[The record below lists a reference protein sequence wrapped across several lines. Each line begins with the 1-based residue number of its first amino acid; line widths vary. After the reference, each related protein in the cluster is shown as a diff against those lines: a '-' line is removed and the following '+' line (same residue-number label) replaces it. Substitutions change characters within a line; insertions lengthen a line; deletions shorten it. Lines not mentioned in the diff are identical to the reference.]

1 MAEFR
6 HLYPFKPNYLKLNG
20 INYHYVDEG
29 KGEPML
35 MLHGNPTWSFYYRAL
50 IKEFSKQFRIIAP
63 DHIGCGLSDKP
74 DAAQYDYQL
83 QSRVNDLESL
93 LEHLGITKNITLIVH
108 DWGGMIGA
116 AYSVKYP
123 ERISRLIVM
132 NTAAFFP
139 PGSKKIPLRL
149 WLIRNLKWFG
159 APAVLGLNLFALA
172 ALHIAS
178 YKGLSKEVKAGLIAP
193 YNSPKNRIATLKF
206 VQDIPLTPQD
216 PSYALVSS
224 VEKNLHNLSH
234 IPMLILW
241 GKHDFVFDSD
251 YLSEWRRRFP
261 RAEVHY
267 FSDAGHYVLE
277 DLPDDV
283 IRIIKNFIVRA
294 NNYSPLHGTDE

>member
-116 AYSVKYP
+116 AYAVKYP

-193 YNSPKNRIATLKF
+193 YNSFKNRIATLKF

-294 NNYSPLHGTDE
+294 NNYSPLYCTGE

>member
-116 AYSVKYP
+116 AYAVKYP

-294 NNYSPLHGTDE
+294 NNYSPLYCTGE

>member
-20 INYHYVDEG
+20 LNYHYLNEG

-50 IKEFSKQFRIIAP
+50 IREFSKQFRTIAP

-93 LEHLGITKNITLIVH
+93 LEYLGITKNITLIVH

-116 AYSVKYP
+116 AYAVKYP

-172 ALHIAS
+172 ALYMAS
-178 YKGLSKEVKAGLIAP
+178 YKGLSEEVKAGLIAP

-206 VQDIPLTPQD
+206 VQDIPLTPKD
-216 PSYALVSS
+216 PSYALVDS
-224 VEKNLHNLSH
+224 VEKNLHKLSD

-261 RAEVHY
+261 QAEVHH

-283 IRIIKNFIVRA
+283 IRIIKNFIVR
-294 NNYSPLHGTDE
+294 T

>member
-116 AYSVKYP
+116 AYAVKYP

-283 IRIIKNFIVRA
+283 IRIIKNFIVRT
-294 NNYSPLHGTDE
+294 NNYSPLYCTGE

>member
-6 HLYPFKPNYLKLNG
+6 HLYPFKPNYLNLNG
-20 INYHYVDEG
+20 FNYHYVNEG

-50 IKEFSKQFRIIAP
+50 IKEFSKQFQVIAP

-93 LEHLGITKNITLIVH
+93 LEYLGITKNITLIVH

-116 AYSVKYP
+116 AYAVKYP

-159 APAVLGLNLFALA
+159 APAVLGLNLFCRA
-172 ALHIAS
+172 ALYMAS
-178 YKGLSKEVKAGLIAP
+178 YKGLSEEVKAGLIAP

-216 PSYALVSS
+216 PSYALVDS
-224 VEKNLHNLSH
+224 VEKNLHKLSD

-251 YLSEWRRRFP
+251 YLSEWQRRFP
-261 RAEVHY
+261 QAEVHH

-283 IRIIKNFIVRA
+283 IRIIKNFIVR
-294 NNYSPLHGTDE
+294 T

>member
-1 MAEFR
+1 MAAFQ
-6 HLYPFKPNYLKLNG
+6 HLYPFKSHYLNLNG
-20 INYHYVDEG
+20 INCHYVDEG
-29 KGEPML
+29 TGEPML
-35 MLHGNPTWSFYYRAL
+35 MLHGNPTWSFYFRAL
-50 IKEFSKQFRIIAP
+50 IKEFSPQFRTIAP

-83 QSRVNDLESL
+83 QSRVNDLEAL

-116 AYSVKYP
+116 AYAVKYP
-123 ERISRLIVM
+123 ERIARMIVM

-139 PGSKKIPLRL
+139 PNRKKIPLRL

-159 APAVLGLNLFALA
+159 TPAVLGLNLFALA
-172 ALHIAS
+172 ALYMAS
-178 YKGLSKEVKAGLIAP
+178 YKGLSEEVKAGLIAP
-193 YNSPKNRIATLKF
+193 YNCPKNRIATLKF
-206 VQDIPLTPQD
+206 VQDIPLTPKD
-216 PSYALVSS
+216 PSYALVAS

-234 IPMLILW
+234 IPLLILW

-251 YLSEWRRRFP
+251 YLSEWQRRFP
-261 RAEVHY
+261 QAEAHH

-283 IRIIKNFIVRA
+283 IRIIKSFIVR
-294 NNYSPLHGTDE
+294 T